1 MTAIRDELNRL
12 LCIHFGELWVPTET
26 ALQELEH
33 FGDDLI
39 PGLIECLNDADE
51 DIRRLAVT
59 LLGETRPRSNT
70 AVPQLIEL
78 LNDPDLL
85 VRVAVLTD
93 IADFGPLAVGA
104 ILHAEQWL
112 DSDNE
117 YLKVL
122 AATATVLLDPDRT
135 ELLPDIHAAMKND
148 DPSVRGVVREFFAKT
163 KASLPFD
170 QDAFQEVVRMHWHYN
185 ALSEQVTWRSMLD
198 EEGIWRCEITAVM
211 QEIYSGEDDGKRVW
225 SGFDFHL
232 SGFFHAPGVEVLDF
246 GAASRCNDDAPIPF
260 VGIKG
265 RYFGEP
271 FVLKIGLEPLP
282 DANISEVVDTV
293 RKVVRKVVRP
303 ITTAEDA
310 DTEATE

>member
-12 LCIHFGELWVPTET
+12 LSIHFGELWVPTDE

-39 PGLIECLNDADE
+39 PGLVECLGDADE

-59 LLGETRPRSNT
+59 LLAELRPRSNV

-78 LNDPDLL
+78 LNDPDVL
-85 VRVAVLTD
+85 VKVAILTD

-104 ILHAEQWL
+104 IPHVEQWL
-112 DSDNE
+112 ASDHE
-117 YLKVL
+117 YLRVL
-122 AATATVLLDPDRT
+122 ATTAIVSLDPDRT
-135 ELLPDIHAAMKND
+135 DLFPDIHAAMKSD
-148 DPSVRGVVREFFAKT
+148 DPTVRGVAREFFGKT

-170 QDAFQEVVRMHWHYN
+170 QDAFQEVVRMQWNYH
-185 ALSEQVTWRSMLD
+185 ALSEQVCWSSHLD
-198 EEGIWRCEITAVM
+198 EEGIWQCEITAVM
-211 QEIYSGEDDGKRVW
+211 QEIFAGEEDGKKVW

-232 SGFFHAPGVEVLDF
+232 SGLFHAPGVEVLDF

-282 DANISEVVDTV
+282 DADIREFVDTV
-293 RKVVRKVVRP
+293 RKVVRP
-303 ITTAEDA
+303 FTAADA
-310 DTEATE
+310 DEASE

>member
-12 LCIHFGELWVPTET
+12 LSIHFGELWVPTDE

-39 PGLIECLNDADE
+39 PGLVECLGDADE

-59 LLGETRPRSNT
+59 LLGETRPRSNA
-70 AVPQLIEL
+70 AVPALIEL
-78 LNDPDLL
+78 LNDPDVL
-85 VRVAVLTD
+85 VKVAVLTH

-104 ILHAEQWL
+104 IPHAEQWL
-112 DSDNE
+112 DSENE

-122 AATATVLLDPDRT
+122 ATTAIVRLNPDRT
-135 ELLPDIHAAMKND
+135 EFLPDIHAAMKNND
-148 DPSVRGVVREFFAKT
+148 ASVRGVAREFFGKT

-170 QDAFQEVVRMHWHYN
+170 QDAFQKVVRIQWNYH
-185 ALSEQVTWRSMLD
+185 ALSEQVCWSSHLD

-232 SGFFHAPGVEVLDF
+232 SGFFHEPGVEVLDF

-282 DANISEVVDTV
+282 DADIREFVDT
-293 RKVVRKVVRP
+293 VRKVVRP

-310 DTEATE
+310 EAEADE

>member
-1 MTAIRDELNRL
+1 MTPIREELNRL
-12 LCIHFGELWVPTET
+12 LSIHFGELWVPTET
-26 ALQELEH
+26 ALEEVEH

-39 PGLIECLNDADE
+39 PGLIDCLGDADD

-59 LLGETRPRSNT
+59 LLGETRPRSNV

-78 LNDPDLL
+78 LSDADLL
-85 VRVAVLTD
+85 VKVAVLAD

-104 ILHAEQWL
+104 IPHAEQWL
-112 DSDNE
+112 ASDHE
-117 YLKVL
+117 YLRVL
-122 AATATVLLDPDRT
+122 ATTAIVSLDPDRT
-135 ELLPDIHAAMKND
+135 ELLPDIHAAMKSD
-148 DPSVRGVVREFFAKT
+148 DPTVRGVAREFFGKT

-170 QDAFQEVVRMHWHYN
+170 EDAFQEVVRIQWNYH
-185 ALSEQVTWRSMLD
+185 ALSEQVCWRSMLD

-225 SGFDFHL
+225 SGYDFHL
-232 SGFFHAPGVEVLDF
+232 SGFFHEPGVEVLDF
-246 GAASRCNDDAPIPF
+246 GAASRCDDAPIPF

-282 DANISEVVDTV
+282 NSDIREIVDTV
-293 RKVVRKVVRP
+293 QKVVRKAVRP
-303 ITTAEDA
+303 ITAAEDA
-310 DTEATE
+310 EDEADE